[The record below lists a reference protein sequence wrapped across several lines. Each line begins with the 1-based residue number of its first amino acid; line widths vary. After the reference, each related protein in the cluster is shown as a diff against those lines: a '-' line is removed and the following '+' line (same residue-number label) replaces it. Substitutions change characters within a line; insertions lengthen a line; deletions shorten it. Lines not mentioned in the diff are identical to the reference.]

1 MAVSCCECYL
11 LPQGLLNQ
19 AMSWEISD
27 SLPALCSSQRLVRL
41 MGSAPF
47 QDRAACPPA
56 VLVQP
61 LSPGSSAQGMQHP
74 HRVCAAVECA
84 AAGCGLSCVVMP
96 GLSPFP
102 EPLLHLPGQQG
113 LILPC
118 STLWCPWASS
128 NPCAGGLPVLQ
139 LCSNPAGEAE
149 GLGRCKAIQPWE
161 VLIPSH
167 VAPGLEDFRIM
178 QAFCW
183 KTLIH
188 HSLDFQAECTCV

>member
-41 MGSAPF
+41 MGPAPF

-61 LSPGSSAQGMQHP
+61 LSPGSSAQGMQYP

-102 EPLLHLPGQQG
+102 EPRLHLPGPAGAHPALLNLVVPLG
-113 LILPC
+113 L
-118 STLWCPWASS
+118 
-128 NPCAGGLPVLQ
+128 LQ
-139 LCSNPAGEAE
+139 SLCWGAACVTALLQSCWGSRGVREVQSNPAMGGTNSQPCSPRSW
-149 GLGRCKAIQPWE
+149 GLQDNASF
-161 VLIPSH
+161 L
-167 VAPGLEDFRIM
+167 LEDTHPP
-178 QAFCW
+178 Q
-183 KTLIH
+183 
-188 HSLDFQAECTCV
+188 S